1 MKQEKVLKNE
11 NPRSEGTETVTGEEQ
26 STSKEQAWVYRSRG
40 QDIVDVI
47 HSQGHQELELTQ

>member
-26 STSKEQAWVYRSRG
+26 STSKEQACVYRS
-40 QDIVDVI
+40 
-47 HSQGHQELELTQ
+47 